1 MEDRTVLIRD
11 LSQPLARGKG
21 WIKFLGIINIIGG
34 AFTALS
40 LIGLLWAWVPI
51 WLGVLLL
58 QSANA
63 IERAQL
69 AGDEAAMRLSLDK
82 LRVYFIVQGV
92 LFLVGIAVTVLFMFL
107 FFGAIMAAISQ
118 RF

>member
-1 MEDRTVLIRD
+1 MDERNALIRD
-11 LSQPLARGKG
+11 LSQPLASGKG
-21 WIKFLGIINIIGG
+21 WIKFLGIINIIDGV
-34 AFTALS
+34 FTALS

-58 QSANA
+58 QAGNA

-82 LRVYFIVQGV
+82 LRIYFTVQGV
-92 LFLVGIAVTVLFMFL
+92 LLLVGIAVTVLFMFL
-107 FFGAIMAAISQ
+107 FFGTIMATVSQ
-118 RF
+118 RL

>member
-1 MEDRTVLIRD
+1 MDEHNALIRD
-11 LSQPLARGKG
+11 LSQPLASGKG
-21 WIKFLGIINIIGG
+21 WIKFLGIINIVGG
-34 AFTALS
+34 LFTALS
-40 LIGLLWAWVPI
+40 LIGILWAWVPI

-58 QSANA
+58 QAGNA
-63 IERAQL
+63 IERARL

-107 FFGAIMAAISQ
+107 FFGAIMAAVTQ